1 MKDKRVIKPSV
12 IIVIFL
18 MLFILYTSNGNGA
31 IARALYGDALLE
43 STDSCVS
50 LYGHT
55 ADARLAQGLV
65 MAAVVA
71 AAMSTLDGVI
81 LVMGRGC
88 VERSLQGMYQSQRL

>member
-43 STDSCVS
+43 STDSVFPYMVTQLMPEWHRAWSWQLWLRPRCLLWTV
-50 LYGHT
+50 
-55 ADARLAQGLV
+55 
-65 MAAVVA
+65 
-71 AAMSTLDGVI
+71 
-81 LVMGRGC
+81 
-88 VERSLQGMYQSQRL
+88 